1 MDRGDKPAT
10 VKRDS
15 EVALVGGTDATGRDR
30 PGGSRSMPH
39 TGESVVG
46 TGGPVGLLLACS
58 PAIMQASSLAGL
70 PGCGGPYPSR
80 NGPTQAA
87 GLRLGGPNESQAG
100 PSQAVGR
107 SVGSP
112 RGTRRR
118 ECARDR
124 GLAGLLAC
132 WRAGPPSSN

>member
-46 TGGPVGLLLACS
+46 TGGPVGLLT
-58 PAIMQASSLAGL
+58 QK
-70 PGCGGPYPSR
+70 PSF
-80 NGPTQAA
+80 
-87 GLRLGGPNESQAG
+87 
-100 PSQAVGR
+100 
-107 SVGSP
+107 
-112 RGTRRR
+112 
-118 ECARDR
+118 
-124 GLAGLLAC
+124 LLAC
-132 WRAGPPSSN
+132 WPTSMLAC